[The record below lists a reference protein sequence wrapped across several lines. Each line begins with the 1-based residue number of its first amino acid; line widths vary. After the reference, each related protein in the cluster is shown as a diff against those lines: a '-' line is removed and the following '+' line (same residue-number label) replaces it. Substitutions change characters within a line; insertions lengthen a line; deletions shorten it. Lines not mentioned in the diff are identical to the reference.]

1 MIKTLNSEC
10 FCVSLDPE
18 ALRRAVEADPAA
30 RGLSRLIEERCPNIF
45 AALPVFV
52 SRQDVEA
59 MASVIGAVEEVVALP
74 AYRAAALAG
83 AAATALHDPGARSV
97 FLGYD
102 FHIGPQGPRLIEINT
117 NAGGALLNAVLGRAQ
132 RACCEDVAR
141 LVSGPIPPDRLERA
155 FFDMFAEE
163 WDAAGRA
170 GLPPRIAIVD
180 DSPERQFLYP
190 EFLLFAQLFRRFGA
204 EASVLAPERLTFA
217 SGELRDAGG
226 RVDLVYN
233 RMTDF
238 ALGDPA
244 HAPIR
249 EAYVSG
255 AAVVTPHP
263 RAHALYA
270 DKRNLAILTDEVR
283 LRGWGVREEV
293 IGVLLGGIPRT
304 EIVLQAD
311 AERLW
316 SERRRLFFKPAAG
329 HGSKAAYRG
338 DKLTRRVWSEI
349 LDGRYVAQELVPAG
363 ERRITAST
371 ALKTDIRNYVYAGE
385 VQLLAARLYQGQT
398 TNMRTVGGGFAPVLT
413 TPASVE
419 SDRMACTPHAEPAW
433 PIGPRGPRQAG
444 LARIEPLS
452 PGCTTANA

>member
-1 MIKTLNSEC
+1 MIETLNNEC

-18 ALRRAVEADPAA
+18 ALRRAIETDPAA
-30 RGLSRLIEERCPNIF
+30 RGLSRLIEERCPNLF

-52 SRQDVEA
+52 SRRDVDA
-59 MASVIGAVEEVVALP
+59 MASVVGAVEEVVALP

-83 AAATALHDPGARSV
+83 AAATALHDPGARGV

-102 FHIGPQGPRLIEINT
+102 FHISPQGPRLIEINT

-141 LVSGPIPPDRLERA
+141 LVSGPIPAEQLERA
-155 FFDMFAEE
+155 FFDMFVAE
-163 WDAAGRA
+163 WRAAGRA
-170 GLPPRIAIVD
+170 GLPQRIAIVD
-180 DSPERQFLYP
+180 DSPEQQFLYP

-204 EASVLAPERLTFA
+204 DASVLAPEQLTFVN
-217 SGELRDAGG
+217 GELRDAGG

-233 RMTDF
+233 RLTDF

-249 EAYVSG
+249 EAYLSG

-263 RAHALYA
+263 HAHALYA
-270 DKRNLAILTDEVR
+270 DKRNLAILTEEAR
-283 LRGWGVREEV
+283 LRGWGVRQGTMET
-293 IGVLLGGIPRT
+293 LLRGIPRT
-304 EIVLQAD
+304 EIVSKAD

-316 SERRRLFFKPAAG
+316 SERRKLFFKPAAG

-349 LDGRYVAQELVPAG
+349 LGGQHVAQELVPPG
-363 ERRITAST
+363 ERQITAGT
-371 ALKTDIRNYVYAGE
+371 ALKVDVRNYVYAGE

-398 TNMRTVGGGFAPVLT
+398 TNMRTTGGGFAPVLT
-413 TPASVE
+413 TRSL
-419 SDRMACTPHAEPAW
+419 SKDREAVL
-433 PIGPRGPRQAG
+433 AG
-444 LARIEPLS
+444 A
-452 PGCTTANA
+452 

>member
-1 MIKTLNSEC
+1 MIETLNSEC

-18 ALRRAVEADPAA
+18 ALRCAIEADPSA
-30 RGLSRLIEERCPNIF
+30 RGLSRLIEERCPNLF

-52 SRQDVEA
+52 SRQHVDA
-59 MASVIGAVEEVVALP
+59 MASIVGAVEEVVALP
-74 AYRAAALAG
+74 AYRTAALDG
-83 AAATALHDPGARSV
+83 AAATALHDPGARGV

-117 NAGGALLNAVLGRAQ
+117 NAGGALLNAVLGLAQ

-141 LVSGPIPPDRLERA
+141 LVGGPIPAERLERA
-155 FFDMFAEE
+155 FFDMFVAE
-163 WDAAGRA
+163 WRAAGRT
-170 GLPPRIAIVD
+170 GLPERIAIVD
-180 DSPERQFLYP
+180 DSPEQQYLYP
-190 EFLLFAQLFRRFGA
+190 EFLLFAQLFRRFGMD
-204 EASVLAPERLTFA
+204 ASVLAPGQLAFVN
-217 SGELRDAGG
+217 GELRDAGR

-249 EAYVSG
+249 NAYLSD

-270 DKRNLAILTDEVR
+270 DKRNLAILTDEAR
-283 LRGWGVREEV
+283 LRGWGVRHGTIETLLR
-293 IGVLLGGIPRT
+293 GVPRT
-304 EIVLQAD
+304 EIVSKAD

-316 SERRRLFFKPAAG
+316 SERRKLFFKPAAG

-338 DKLTRRVWSEI
+338 DKLTQRVWGEI

-363 ERRITAST
+363 ERQITAST
-371 ALKTDIRNYVYAGE
+371 ALKADVRNYVYAGE

-398 TNMRTVGGGFAPVLT
+398 TNMRTTGGGFAPVLT
-413 TPASVE
+413 TPASAEVV
-419 SDRMACTPHAEPAW
+419 RMECAPQAEPA
-433 PIGPRGPRQAG
+433 
-444 LARIEPLS
+444 
-452 PGCTTANA
+452 